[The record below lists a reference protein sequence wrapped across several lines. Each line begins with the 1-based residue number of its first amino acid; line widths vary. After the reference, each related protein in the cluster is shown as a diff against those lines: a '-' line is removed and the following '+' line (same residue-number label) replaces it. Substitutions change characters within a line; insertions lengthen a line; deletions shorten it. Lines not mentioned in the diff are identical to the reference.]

1 MAVYAMRE
9 KMNTHSFACDILK
22 EIYDKPA
29 PIFLCVGSSRCVA
42 DSLGPLVGE
51 YLIKKHNVPVFVYGN
66 LEKNIDRR
74 NLLEYIELI
83 KEKHSGSPV
92 IVVDSCLG
100 ASEEIG
106 SVKFHK
112 GGLFVA
118 GINNGVLTG
127 DYGLSAIVNTTGITA
142 LNFLRGTTIKTI
154 LKLADFIAQSIASAL
169 HMRQMFQTNI
179 RAVT

>member
-1 MAVYAMRE
+1 MATYAMRE
-9 KMNTHSFACDILK
+9 KMNSHSFACDILK

-29 PIFLCVGSSRCVA
+29 PVFLCVGSSRCVA

-51 YLIKKHNVPVFVYGN
+51 YLTKKHNIATFVYGN
-66 LEKNIDRR
+66 LEKNIDRG
-74 NLLEYIELI
+74 NLSEYVEFV
-83 KEKHSGSPV
+83 KEKHGGSPV

-112 GGLFVA
+112 GSLFVA
-118 GINNGVLTG
+118 GINNGVLIG

-154 LKLADFIAQSIASAL
+154 LKLAAFISQSIAAAI
-169 HMRQMFQTNI
+169 HMSQTFQTNVVS
-179 RAVT
+179 AN